1 MWAEWSHILCWNVT
15 CLVASPVSNSL
26 HSFPKHH
33 ELSPYYVYTSLD
45 NPVFSFPVRMAHIK
59 LCLWHNGPP
68 PAYRPNTSTFLPQTN
83 SMTNESVVILI
94 TTCLVPNSYTGHLSH
109 SSSQI
114 QDSKQLEERKVSF
127 GSQLT
132 GWSHQGREGPS
143 GGWGEAAG
151 APLLL
156 QQETVWSSLSE
167 QIRGPRKGVMTLSF
181 LLFSFLFSLG
191 DPTIHS
197 WGSTLPDATKGVFT
211 NTLSISTLVHICG
224 NQN

>member
-1 MWAEWSHILCWNVT
+1 MGLLQPTGQTLPHFFHRPTQWSMSH
-15 CLVASPVSNSL
+15 
-26 HSFPKHH
+26 
-33 ELSPYYVYTSLD
+33 
-45 NPVFSFPVRMAHIK
+45 
-59 LCLWHNGPP
+59 
-68 PAYRPNTSTFLPQTN
+68 
-83 SMTNESVVILI
+83 VVILI

-109 SSSQI
+109 SSSPI

-143 GGWGEAAG
+143 RGWGEAAG